1 MKKEA
6 FKQILKKIV
15 IEELQASQKDE
26 ATTSAAVP
34 GVMTPFAF
42 APGGKGLKRR
52 KQIATAASGYELVN
66 QENSSTT
73 VDAEK
78 IAEVDRDPL
87 QDPGLDGKEQ
97 SMLPTTE
104 NKGKKQTKKEQPK
117 IAKTDLDQTK
127 NQKIDT
133 GDAVVAHKKSLYAAK
148 SGRKKDAEFY
158 TKVKQLVQKHLKKK
172 VNEGYTGL
180 KYEQE
185 APVAS
190 STSPASPSTTQPSVD
205 TTDSVKTPTTGAV
218 KAVNVFPELSSFEQ
232 KLQSSTEEFKEELQN
247 KLNSQFQ
254 NKKVMLR
261 GSKGYGQPEKDYIV
275 NVIDTKID
283 YYYGNYKLIIV
294 GREEQKQKVHE
305 FFLNAGFKV
314 KVLGTAD
321 SLKPK
326 DLAAIEKSKELTG
339 QETPSQKPANTLTT
353 DKPKEAPPAQEP
365 GQKPAEA
372 PVPTQKP
379 QA

>member
-15 IEELQASQKDE
+15 KEELETIQTDE

-66 QENSSTT
+66 SN
-73 VDAEK
+73 VN
-78 IAEVDRDPL
+78 EVDRDPL

-104 NKGKKQTKKEQPK
+104 TKGKKAHKKEEKPK
-117 IAKTDLDQTK
+117 ITKTDLDQTK

-133 GDAVVAHKKSLYAAK
+133 GDAVVAHKKSIYAAK

-158 TKVKQLVQKHLKKK
+158 DKVRTLVQKHLKKK
-172 VNEGYTGL
+172 FNEGYTGL

-185 APVAS
+185 VPTAAS
-190 STSPASPSTTQPSVD
+190 TTTSQPSAQEPSTPKPQS
-205 TTDSVKTPTTGAV
+205 TGGSV

-305 FFLNAGFKV
+305 FFLNVGFKV
-314 KVLGTAD
+314 KVLGAAD
-321 SLKPK
+321 ALKPK
-326 DLAAIEKSKELTG
+326 DLAAIEKSKTLTG
-339 QETPSQKPANTLTT
+339 QETPSQKPTNTLTT
-353 DKPKEAPPAQEP
+353 DKPKETLQGQEP
-365 GQKPAEA
+365 QQKPTKA
-372 PVPTQKP
+372 PTASVKP

>member
-6 FKQILKKIV
+6 FKYILKKI
-15 IEELQASQKDE
+15 IKEEMESIQTDE

-42 APGGKGLKRR
+42 APGGRGLKRR

-66 QENSSTT
+66 NGNPVT
-73 VDAEK
+73 
-78 IAEVDRDPL
+78 EVDRDPL

-104 NKGKKQTKKEQPK
+104 TKGKKPHKKEEPTVK
-117 IAKTDLDQTK
+117 KSDLDQTK
-127 NQKIDT
+127 NHRIDT
-133 GDAVVAHKKSLYAAK
+133 GDAVVAHKKSIYASK

-158 TKVKQLVQKHLKKK
+158 QKVKQLVQKHLKKK

-185 APVAS
+185 APDAGAPS
-190 STSPASPSTTQPSVD
+190 SPAAPKSTAAPASQEPAVQTTQPS
-205 TTDSVKTPTTGAV
+205 TTGAV
-218 KAVNVFPELSSFEQ
+218 KSVNVFPELSGFEQ
-232 KLQSSTEEFKEELQN
+232 KLNDSTEEFKQELQN

-305 FFLNAGFKV
+305 FFLNVGFKV
-314 KVLGTAD
+314 KVLGEAD
-321 SLKPK
+321 ALKPK
-326 DLAAIEKSKELTG
+326 DVAAIEKSKELSG
-339 QETPSQKPANTLTT
+339 QEPTTQKPSNTLTT
-353 DKPKEAPPAQEP
+353 DKPKPAPQ
-365 GQKPAEA
+365 PAEKPEQSGTA
-372 PVPTQKP
+372 PAPTGAPK
-379 QA
+379 